1 MLEINA
7 IDTYRGPAQILQRV
21 SLTVRDRECVC
32 LVGRNGAGKTTTID
46 SVIGLLP
53 IRSGKISFGG
63 EVISRLPPHLR
74 ARRGIGYA
82 PEDAAIF
89 PDLTVAENIEICRWL
104 AESSG
109 RVKGTSDTE
118 TKDRI
123 FAVFPE
129 VKEFMQRSGLHLS
142 GGQKKMVAIARVLA
156 LSPAILLL
164 DEPFEGLAPFV
175 VTRFIEAVK
184 KIKSL
189 GISTLIAASNLTN
202 AIRVADRLY
211 AIDRGEII
219 YEGEPQRAFENE
231 ELMKTIRG

>member
-21 SLTVRDRECVC
+21 SLAVRDRECVC

-46 SVIGLLP
+46 SVMGLLP
-53 IRSGKISFGG
+53 IRSGKINFQG
-63 EVISRLPPHLR
+63 ETISRLPAYQR

-82 PEDAAIF
+82 PEDAGIF
-89 PDLTVAENIEICRWL
+89 PDLTVAENIEICRFL

-109 RVKGTSDTE
+109 RVKGTSDAE
-118 TKDRI
+118 TKERI

-129 VKEFMQRSGLHLS
+129 VKDFMQRSGLHLS
-142 GGQKKMVAIARVLA
+142 GGQKKMVTIARAMALA
-156 LSPAILLL
+156 PTILLL

-175 VTRFIEAVK
+175 VKRFIEAVK

-189 GISTLIAASNLTN
+189 GISTLIAASNLAN
-202 AIRVADRLY
+202 ATRVADRLY